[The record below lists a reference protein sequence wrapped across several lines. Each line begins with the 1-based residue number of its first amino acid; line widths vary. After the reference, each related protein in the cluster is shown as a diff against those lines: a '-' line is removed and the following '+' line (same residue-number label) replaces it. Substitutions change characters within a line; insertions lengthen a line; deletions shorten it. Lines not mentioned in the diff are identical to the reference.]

1 MSTLINIGVGLLLL
15 VLLYACR
22 SKLFGFLAPY
32 FGGGGGSEMTP
43 AKDIKFKKVGRKP
56 DDDAASTT
64 SCGLS
69 GGEEEV
75 DPIAEEWAARLAA
88 QREGRPYV
96 PKEQPTTK
104 LAITGCGAGAVPNF
118 GAAGGGAA
126 ATIFSGVGAM
136 NFVTALL

>member
-1 MSTLINIGVGLLLL
+1 MKTGHQRIAASPPPPSPVAAAAATTTPAAATPAAATPASAGGSGGGGFMSTLINIGVGLLLL

-69 GGEEEV
+69 GGRRRWTRSLRNG
-75 DPIAEEWAARLAA
+75 PR
-88 QREGRPYV
+88 G
-96 PKEQPTTK
+96 
-104 LAITGCGAGAVPNF
+104 
-118 GAAGGGAA
+118 
-126 ATIFSGVGAM
+126 
-136 NFVTALL
+136 